1 MPNTFFCTHPPP
13 RIVSPPGFKVC
24 VCFLVLN
31 VDSSLHT
38 LDAEHKNPN
47 FPLSYARFGRVFPSL
62 QLVCSSL
69 CLCVLTSGSC
79 EFCWSSICS
88 SVDWAPGLEP
98 KSPAWPK
105 ITTLHPHAPFR
116 RAYSFGICFMLLHS
130 CFQFLLSSWS
140 KLVDGLSWSLLFH
153 TWKFNLRKHVGLCKL
168 WETPLLMHQQ
178 KPSPQNFAF
187 KINVPITQI

>member
-1 MPNTFFCTHPPP
+1 MLAALCTH
-13 RIVSPPGFKVC
+13 RMQNIKTLT
-24 VCFLVLN
+24 FL
-31 VDSSLHT
+31 
-38 LDAEHKNPN
+38 
-47 FPLSYARFGRVFPSL
+47 YRMQRFGRVFPSL

-88 SVDWAPGLEP
+88 PVDWAPGLEP

-153 TWKFNLRKHVGLCKL
+153 MWKFNLRKHVGLCKL
-168 WETPLLMHQQ
+168 WETLLLMHQQ

-187 KINVPITQI
+187 KINVPITQSNSLPTFEEYILYLSYFSSFSLVFSFL